1 MGVAQVSTPHGLIGH
16 ENTVSEFYGTFPYPW
31 KPVYFDR
38 MSDPDFHAALI
49 RQETGRAGLG
59 PIRRI
64 WVAGCGTNQALI
76 TALQFPAAEVLGTD
90 VSAESLAICRQ
101 NAEQLGVTNLR
112 LVQQGITQAG
122 YDREFDLVV
131 CTGVIHH
138 NPEPR
143 RCLER
148 LSAAV
153 RDDGVLELMVYNRF
167 HRREAESFQAALR
180 ILAPESEHGHRERY
194 ALARS
199 LAGSLQ
205 VESTMTKHLEDTR
218 RSPEPAWADRWMNP
232 CETSYDVDSL
242 AGLARECGLLLEA
255 PKVNG
260 FDKMRR
266 RFLWTTELTDPE
278 LLAPYERLDDLARWQ
293 LVNLLHLDNSPM
305 LWFYLRPDRAGTGT
319 RVSDADRNRM
329 FLDGVLDRPKAV
341 RHRHVL
347 DRDGAYHPDPN
358 ASEVAAWPAWP
369 EVKAIQ
375 EAADGRR
382 TGREILTGLG
392 YGTGFNAVQRARIML
407 TTSEFPHLTVTPAG

>member
-1 MGVAQVSTPHGLIGH
+1 
-16 ENTVSEFYGTFPYPW
+16 
-31 KPVYFDR
+31 
-38 MSDPDFHAALI
+38 MSDPDFHAVLI
-49 RQETGRAGLG
+49 RQEIGRTDLR

-101 NAEQLGVTNLR
+101 NAEKLGVPNLR
-112 LVQQGITQAG
+112 LVQQGITRAG

-138 NPEPR
+138 NPEPKL
-143 RCLER
+143 CLER

-167 HRREAESFQAALR
+167 HRREAESFQEALR
-180 ILAPESEHGHRERY
+180 ILAPESEHDHSERY

-199 LAGSLQ
+199 LAGSITGA
-205 VESTMTKHLEDTR
+205 STMTKYLEDTR

-242 AGLARECGLLLEA
+242 AALARECGLLLEA

-260 FDKMRR
+260 FDKMRQ
-266 RFLWTTELTDPE
+266 RFLWTMDLTDPE
-278 LLAPYERLDDLARWQ
+278 LLGRYEQLDDQARWQ

-305 LWFYLRPDRAGTGT
+305 LWFYLRPDRTGAGE
-319 RVSDADRNRM
+319 RVSDAARNRL
-329 FLDGVLDRPKAV
+329 FLDATLERPTAV

-347 DRDGAYHPDPN
+347 DRDGEYHLDPN
-358 ASEVAAWPAWP
+358 VSEAGSWPAWP

-375 EAADGRR
+375 DAADGRR

-392 YGTGFNAVQRARIML
+392 YDTGFNTVQRARVML
-407 TTSEFPHLTVTPAG
+407 TTSEFPHLFVTPAG